1 MLFRSFRFYQELIR
15 LRLAHPALRSRNID
29 VLHTHD
35 ANRVLAFRRW
45 EAGDELMVIASLNNG
60 AFVGGYR
67 IQSSRIADGRWR
79 EIFNSDTAGYSGSG
93 LVDADLIAS
102 AGGVFSARLP
112 ANSVLVFQRQ

>member
-1 MLFRSFRFYQELIR
+1 MIR

-45 EAGDELMVIASLNNG
+45 EAGEELLVIASLNNS
-60 AFVGGYR
+60 AFADGYR

-79 EIFNSDTAGYSGSG
+79 EIFNSDTTSYGGSG
-93 LVDADLIAS
+93 LLDPDPITA
-102 AGGVFSARLP
+102 AGGVFSVRLP

>member
-1 MLFRSFRFYQELIR
+1 
-15 LRLAHPALRSRNID
+15 

-112 ANSVLVFQRQ
+112 ANSVLVF